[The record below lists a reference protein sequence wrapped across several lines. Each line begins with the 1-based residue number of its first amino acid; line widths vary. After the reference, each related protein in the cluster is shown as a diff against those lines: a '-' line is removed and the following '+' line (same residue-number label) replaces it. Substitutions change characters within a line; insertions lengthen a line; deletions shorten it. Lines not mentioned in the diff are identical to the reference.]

1 MEIIFVDINSLSFVI
16 KLYWSYF
23 CVYVHTLF
31 SEVVFIISLKLIF
44 PFIMVTYIRSL
55 YLFTFDACLKKI
67 KPILDEK
74 SHLINVN
81 STIVIDL

>member
-55 YLFTFDACLKKI
+55 YLFTFDA

>member
-55 YLFTFDACLKKI
+55 YLFTFDACLKKLSQS
-67 KPILDEK
+67 KMK
-74 SHLINVN
+74 SVN